1 MLDGYFGSG
10 RGKVEHIENDGF
22 GASVLASMDS
32 ANHFNQSFAFM
43 EGFFCSILA
52 NDGQIALLNDAVID
66 YGMMMPAGYGTDGKV
81 QTKDSQFRF
90 AGHALD
96 IEPVAVSVRPQPFPD
111 RYLRV
116 G

>member
-1 MLDGYFGSG
+1 MLDGYFCSG

-66 YGMMMPAGYGTDGKV
+66 YGMMMPTGLGANREV
-81 QTKDSQFRF
+81 QSYHPQFRF
-90 AGHALD
+90 A
-96 IEPVAVSVRPQPFPD
+96 
-111 RYLRV
+111 LRKIRQHSPIPTL
-116 G
+116 GGAD